1 VKIRWGWVSFLA
13 AQLLVSFGFL
23 VVTIVT
29 TRWMRMPIMK
39 SSALATLL
47 APTESVRSIFDAGES
62 RDVVEKRARA
72 VKVRLVGG
80 RLEVVE

>member
-1 VKIRWGWVSFLA
+1 
-13 AQLLVSFGFL
+13 
-23 VVTIVT
+23 
-29 TRWMRMPIMK
+29 MPIMK